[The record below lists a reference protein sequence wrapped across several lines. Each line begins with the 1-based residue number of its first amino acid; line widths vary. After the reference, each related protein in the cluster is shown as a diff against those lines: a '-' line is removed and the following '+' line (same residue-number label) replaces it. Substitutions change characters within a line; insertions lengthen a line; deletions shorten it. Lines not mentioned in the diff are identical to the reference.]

1 MNNKATKWLSTKD
14 RITLSLQRI
23 LSHCV
28 CHMGWQEFVTSYS
41 DNHLLHREIMLSSS
55 AGLCLA
61 SMTKW
66 CLTSYTVG
74 LCAFWM
80 SDCCLS
86 SDPITVIF
94 WSYELKFVILKY
106 IKSISGYIIWNWIL
120 YVIYKH
126 VGHSFEVFLLF
137 KVCLIFYFYNMTQ
150 KSISNAICISCKA
163 IDDIIALKS
172 PQIYL

>member
-1 MNNKATKWLSTKD
+1 MCSKANQFYSAMNDSDGEFWSLPVFYLDDSSQHWPSLCTLST
-14 RITLSLQRI
+14 LCAWSCAVQR
-23 LSHCV
+23 HP
-28 CHMGWQEFVTSYS
+28 
-41 DNHLLHREIMLSSS
+41 
-55 AGLCLA
+55 CLA
-61 SMTKW
+61 SVTKW

-80 SDCCLS
+80 SDCCLN

-137 KVCLIFYFYNMTQ
+137 KVCLIFYFYN
-150 KSISNAICISCKA
+150 
-163 IDDIIALKS
+163 IIWLKNQS
-172 PQIYL
+172 VMLYVFPEKQ